1 MNSQPL
7 VPDAAKLVG
16 LLADESRRKVFAALV
31 LGAATVEQIAESAD
45 LTTREVHDAVA
56 RLASGGLV
64 VTGSD
69 GSLALLSSAFG
80 QAARSAAPSTPTPTN
95 HREKVLASFVVDGRL
110 ASMPTARSKRL
121 IVLEEIAQ
129 DFEPGLKYS
138 EKEVSAIAA
147 RWHDDY
153 AAVRRY
159 LVDERFL
166 DREDGVYWRSGG
178 AVYD

>member
-1 MNSQPL
+1 M
-7 VPDAAKLVG
+7 
-16 LLADESRRKVFAALV
+16 
-31 LGAATVEQIAESAD
+31 
-45 LTTREVHDAVA
+45 
-56 RLASGGLV
+56 
-64 VTGSD
+64 
-69 GSLALLSSAFG
+69 
-80 QAARSAAPSTPTPTN
+80 
-95 HREKVLASFVVDGRL
+95 LASFVVDGRL